1 MKLDIKNLISTPFG
15 QKESYNVELFNEKI
29 DEDILAERTI
39 GKVEL
44 TRLEDEI
51 LAQFDIEAKVRMLC
65 DRCLVEFKQKIPLSF
80 SQEYLINRKVEVPRP
95 VRHIRRAQH
104 KQAHGKQARD
114 KDDERPVVEKD
125 FKIDITEP
133 IRQEALTH
141 IPVQKL
147 CEEKCKGLCAHCGAN
162 LNVGKCKCK
171 KSTPHLKI

>member
-1 MKLDIKNLISTPFG
+1 MKLDVKNLINAPFG

-44 TRLEDEI
+44 TRLENEI
-51 LAQFDIEAKVRMLC
+51 LAQFDVESKIRMNC
-65 DRCLVEFKQKIPLSF
+65 DRCLAEFKLKVPLKF
-80 SQEYLINRKVEVPRP
+80 SQEYVLNKNTAED
-95 VRHIRRAQH
+95 
-104 KQAHGKQARD
+104 D
-114 KDDERPVVEKD
+114 KLVIEKD

-133 IRQEALTH
+133 VRQEALTH

-147 CEEKCKGLCAHCGAN
+147 CNKDCKGLCAHCGKN
-162 LNVGKCKCK
+162 LNIGKCKCK

>member
-1 MKLDIKNLISTPFG
+1 MKLDVKNLINAPFG
-15 QKESYNVELFNEKI
+15 QKESYNVELFREKI

-51 LAQFDIEAKVRMLC
+51 LAQFDVETKVKMVC
-65 DRCLVEFKQKIPLSF
+65 DRCLAEFKQKIPLSF
-80 SQEYLINRKVEVPRP
+80 SQEYLIDRKTE
-95 VRHIRRAQH
+95 
-104 KQAHGKQARD
+104 
-114 KDDERPVVEKD
+114 DDEKLAIEKD

-133 IRQEALTH
+133 VRQEALTH